1 MNLTV
6 SPKDSKR
13 SLIWSHFTQIGSDN
27 TNMIR
32 SVCNHC
38 KKKSLNAKP
47 TITIR
52 FDSKF
57 QIIAQLFDSILNEKK
72 TPFAQH

>member
-1 MNLTV
+1 MESSVL
-6 SPKDSKR
+6 SKDSKH

-38 KKKSLNAKP
+38 KKELKCSG
-47 TITIR
+47 R
-52 FDSKF
+52 GM
-57 QIIAQLFDSILNEKK
+57 
-72 TPFAQH
+72 